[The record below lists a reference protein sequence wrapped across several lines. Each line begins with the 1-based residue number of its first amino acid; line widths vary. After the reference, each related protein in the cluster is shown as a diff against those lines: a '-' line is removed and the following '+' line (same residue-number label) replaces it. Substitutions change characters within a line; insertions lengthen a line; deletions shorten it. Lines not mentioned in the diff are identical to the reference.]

1 MSTTRSPETSRA
13 RCTFRVRARVRVR
26 VRVRVRARVRVR
38 VRVRSSRARCT
49 CAIEAV
55 ERGVGSTVSIMAARS
70 SPSSS
75 TIVRTIVA
83 SLPNARPER
92 VSSTP
97 PMAALRGRGSS
108 LEGCNPM

>member
-1 MSTTRSPETSRA
+1 M
-13 RCTFRVRARVRVR
+13 RVRVGIRIRVRVR
-26 VRVRVRARVRVR
+26 FRVRVR
-38 VRVRSSRARCT
+38 RVRSSRARCT

-75 TIVRTIVA
+75 TIVRTIAA